1 MTQPPQYPTQPPQN
15 PGYPYPGSPGYPQN
29 QQPSGPYQAAG
40 AVPGYPQNQPSGY
53 PAGPAPAPKRNT
65 TTGIIIA
72 MGVVIVVLVIAVV
85 YLFYHKNDAPAP
97 AQGRGWVRSGDQLTG
112 ATMTAKL
119 PPGWRIG
126 EDNGVENDSEI
137 VNDNKGRIKYWSDIQ
152 LTPDQSCKNMINNK
166 KKTPSDP
173 VKEIPGKTWSR
184 KPVITY
190 QLTTE
195 QSSQPV
201 IFTFSCL
208 DTGKGT
214 SALFQTLAWAERNE
228 QAINDTQIL
237 LTTWK
242 WR

>member
-166 KKTPSDP
+166 KK
-173 VKEIPGKTWSR
+173 
-184 KPVITY
+184 
-190 QLTTE
+190 L
-195 QSSQPV
+195 
-201 IFTFSCL
+201 
-208 DTGKGT
+208 
-214 SALFQTLAWAERNE
+214 
-228 QAINDTQIL
+228 QAILSRRSRERLGAGNLSSHTS
-237 LTTWK
+237 
-242 WR
+242 

>member
-1 MTQPPQYPTQPPQN
+1 M
-15 PGYPYPGSPGYPQN
+15 
-29 QQPSGPYQAAG
+29 G
-40 AVPGYPQNQPSGY
+40 AV
-53 PAGPAPAPKRNT
+53 
-65 TTGIIIA
+65 
-72 MGVVIVVLVIAVV
+72 IVALVIAVA

-126 EDNGVENDSEI
+126 EDNGVENDGEI

-152 LTPDQSCKNMINNK
+152 LTPDQSCKNMINDK

-173 VKEIPGKTWSR
+173 VKEIPGKTWSG

-214 SALFQTLAWAERNE
+214 SALLQTLAWAERNE